1 MSTSVIPTVEPAKM
15 TEPFQ
20 HKGQN
25 TNDYAERLLCE
36 WPAEEILKVN
46 LEALR
51 KRDPELASAIEN
63 VTVPETVE
71 MAVARDGAVSFR
83 LPNEEGGRDWLGFSS
98 VPRITA
104 QSNLR
109 RAKLGSANVA
119 MNGIGSGADVEAIL
133 GAMAPY
139 QALIVTE
146 ADILKL
152 HLVLR
157 LYDLSRYLSRGQLVL
172 LQGPDAE
179 RLLEEFFLGHPG
191 YNAVSEAICWTWLTE
206 AENQKFGQQVGL
218 AMDRAVGKTSKDVNE
233 LLEQLNRYDQE
244 ADVKDIKNIEISSL
258 RVINCTNAYTLTDY
272 VTSRDFLG
280 SFAQMGAQTDWLVL
294 DRPEKVSHHAQLARL
309 KSCKPHLI
317 LLVDMLRGDIGSNLP
332 RSSVCATIL
341 RDIPSSLSDAKSCPA
356 KRLGALDFIF
366 YPRQGDGEKLRQA
379 GLPEKQLI
387 HLPWAA
393 NDELF
398 RPVSLDEQEQ
408 KQYSSEVVLVADR
421 ASTDPENYKITLPTH
436 QQLLNTVLED
446 IRQKPENYYREAAE
460 KFLQRAQRCGI
471 KLKEEDLRKYFTGLI
486 ENYLGPGVWRDAYC
500 QAVAKEGFDFRIWS
514 LATLRASSGEA
525 GSYWQE
531 SPVSSLV
538 AGAVREGEELN
549 KLYNG
554 GKIFICLSDTGYPS
568 DYLLNGIA
576 AGAFF
581 LVKSH
586 PRDQEQD
593 GIGEFFQINKELI
606 TFKEPQELVRKIRYY
621 LEHESERRRRA
632 EAARNEL
639 LSRHTY
645 RHRAQSIIDTVICN
659 CA

>member
-1 MSTSVIPTVEPAKM
+1 M
-15 TEPFQ
+15 TEPSQ
-20 HKGQN
+20 LKGQK
-25 TNDYAERLLCE
+25 TNDYAERLLRE
-36 WPAEEILKVN
+36 WPAEKILKVN
-46 LEALR
+46 LESLR
-51 KRDPELASAIEN
+51 ERDPELASAIEN
-63 VTVPETVE
+63 VAVPETVE
-71 MAVARDGAVSFR
+71 MAVARDGGVSFR
-83 LPNEEGGRDWLGFSS
+83 LSNKEGGRDWLGFSS

-109 RAKLGSANVA
+109 RAKLGNANVG

-172 LQGPDAE
+172 LQGPE
-179 RLLEEFFLGHPG
+179 PENLLEEFFSRHPG
-191 YNAVSEAICWTWLTE
+191 YNAVSEAICWTWLSE

-218 AMDRAVGKTSKDVNE
+218 AMDRAVGKTSKYVNE

-244 ADVKDIKNIEISSL
+244 TDAEDVKSVMHSSEKSAL

-272 VTSRDFLG
+272 ITSRDILG
-280 SFAQMGAQTDWLVL
+280 GFAQMGAQTDWLVL
-294 DRPEKVSHHAQLARL
+294 DRPEKVSHHAQLKRL
-309 KSCKPHLI
+309 NRCKPHLI
-317 LLVDMLRGDIGSNLP
+317 LLVDMLRRDVGTNLP

-341 RDIPSSLSDAKSCPA
+341 RDMPSSFTDAKFRPA
-356 KRLGALDFIF
+356 ERLGTLDFVF
-366 YPRQGDGEKLRQA
+366 YPRRGDCEKLSQA
-379 GLPEKQLI
+379 ELPEKQLV

-393 NDELF
+393 NEELF

-408 KQYSSEVVLVADR
+408 KQYGAEVVLVAER
-421 ASTDPENYKITLPTH
+421 ASTDPDNYKITLPTH

-446 IRQKPENYYREAAE
+446 IRQKPENYHREAAG
-460 KFLQRAQRCGI
+460 KFLMRAQRCGV

-486 ENYLGPGVWRDAYC
+486 ENYLGPGAWRDVYC
-500 QAVAKEGFDFRIWS
+500 QAVERCGFDFRIWS
-514 LATLRASSGEA
+514 WATLRESSGE
-525 GSYWQE
+525 GSSYWQE
-531 SPVSSLV
+531 SPVGSKV
-538 AGAVREGEELN
+538 AGAIRDGEELN

-576 AGAFF
+576 AGGFF

-586 PRDQEQD
+586 PREREQD
-593 GIGEFFQINKELI
+593 GIGEFFQVNKELI
-606 TFKEPQELVRKIRYY
+606 TFKEPQDLVRKIRYY
-621 LEHESERRRRA
+621 LEHESERRCLA
-632 EAARNEL
+632 EAARNKL

-645 RHRAQSIIDTVICN
+645 RHRAQSIIDTIVSN
-659 CA
+659 RA

>member
-1 MSTSVIPTVEPAKM
+1 
-15 TEPFQ
+15 
-20 HKGQN
+20 
-25 TNDYAERLLCE
+25 
-36 WPAEEILKVN
+36 
-46 LEALR
+46 
-51 KRDPELASAIEN
+51 
-63 VTVPETVE
+63 
-71 MAVARDGAVSFR
+71 
-83 LPNEEGGRDWLGFSS
+83 
-98 VPRITA
+98 
-104 QSNLR
+104 
-109 RAKLGSANVA
+109 
-119 MNGIGSGADVEAIL
+119 
-133 GAMAPY
+133 MAPY

-172 LQGPDAE
+172 MQGPDAE

-233 LLEQLNRYDQE
+233 LLEQLNHYDQE
-244 ADVKDIKNIEISSL
+244 ADAEDIKNIEISSL

-272 VTSRDFLG
+272 VTSRDFLR
-280 SFAQMGAQTDWLVL
+280 SFARLGTQTDWLVL
-294 DRPEKVSHHAQLARL
+294 DRPEKVSHHAQLERL
-309 KSCKPHLI
+309 NSCKPHLI
-317 LLVDMLRGDIGSNLP
+317 LLVDMLRSDIGSNLP